1 MSIMKKIF
9 AVIISSFLAIMP
21 MPILAEDSQVT
32 TLKYIVSA
40 KVKYVT
46 DNTTMDIKD
55 VQCGDTLKEPDNPQ
69 KDGYKFIGWQDEE
82 TGKFWDFKDAV
93 ERNMTLIARFEKI
106 SDKAPD
112 KEEIASPETKKD
124 TETNKSDINTGVQN
138 NNAVFVGGICI
149 AFAGIGFATYKLLK
163 KDEKND

>member
-1 MSIMKKIF
+1 MKKLFI
-9 AVIISSFLAIMP
+9 AIISSFLIIAP
-21 MPILAEDSQVT
+21 MPVFAENSQVT
-32 TLKYIVSA
+32 TLKYVVSA

-55 VQCGDTLKEPDNPQ
+55 VQCGDTLKEPNNPQ

-106 SDKAPD
+106 SDKVPD
-112 KEEIASPETKKD
+112 KDEITSLETKKD
-124 TETNKSDINTGVQN
+124 TETNKSDINTGIQN

-163 KDEKND
+163 KEKED

>member
-1 MSIMKKIF
+1 MKKLF
-9 AVIISSFLAIMP
+9 AIIISSFLVIIP

-46 DNTTMDIKD
+46 DNTTMDIAD
-55 VQCGDTLKEPDNPQ
+55 VQCGDTLQEPANPQ

-82 TGKFWDFKDAV
+82 TGKFWDFNDAV

-106 SDKAPD
+106 SDKIPD
-112 KEEIASPETKKD
+112 KEEVANPETKEN
-124 TETNKSDINTGVQN
+124 TVTAKSEINTGTQIN
-138 NNAVFVGGICI
+138 NIVFIGGVCA

-163 KDEKND
+163 KEED

>member
-1 MSIMKKIF
+1 MKKLF

-32 TLKYIVSA
+32 TLKYVVSA
-40 KVKYVT
+40 KVRYVT
-46 DNTTMDIKD
+46 DNTTMDIAD

-93 ERNMTLIARFEKI
+93 ERNMTLVARFEKI
-106 SDKAPD
+106 SDKVPD
-112 KEEIASPETKKD
+112 KDEITNPETKKD
-124 TETNKSDINTGVQN
+124 VETVKSDINTGVQN

-163 KDEKND
+163 KDEKID

>member
-1 MSIMKKIF
+1 
-9 AVIISSFLAIMP
+9 MP

-32 TLKYIVSA
+32 TLKYVVSA
-40 KVKYVT
+40 KVRYVT
-46 DNTTMDIKD
+46 DNTTMDIED
-55 VQCGDTLKEPDNPQ
+55 VQCGDVLKEPDNPQ

-106 SDKAPD
+106 SDKTPD
-112 KEEIASPETKKD
+112 KEEVTNPETKED
-124 TETNKSDINTGVQN
+124 TETVKSDINTGVQIN
-138 NNAVFVGGICI
+138 DALFMGGII

-163 KDEKND
+163 KEKD

>member
-1 MSIMKKIF
+1 MKKIF
-9 AVIISSFLAIMP
+9 AVIISSFLIIMP

-32 TLKYIVSA
+32 TLKYVVSA

-46 DNTTMDIKD
+46 DNTTMNIED
-55 VQCGDTLKEPDNPQ
+55 VQCGDVLKEPDNPQ

-82 TGKFWDFKDAV
+82 TGKFWDFNDAV

-106 SDKAPD
+106 SDKVPD
-112 KEEIASPETKKD
+112 KEGAANLEAKEDTVITKS
-124 TETNKSDINTGVQN
+124 EINTGAQIN
-138 NNAVFVGGICI
+138 DAVFMGGICI

-163 KDEKND
+163 KEED

>member
-1 MSIMKKIF
+1 MKKIF

-32 TLKYIVSA
+32 TLKYVVSA
-40 KVKYVT
+40 KVRYVT
-46 DNTTMDIKD
+46 DNTTMDIAD

-93 ERNMTLIARFEKI
+93 ERNMTLIAKFEKI
-106 SDKAPD
+106 SDKVPD
-112 KEEIASPETKKD
+112 KEEITSPETKKD
-124 TETNKSDINTGVQN
+124 TEAVKSDINTGVQVN
-138 NNAVFVGGICI
+138 NVMFIVGICI

-163 KDEKND
+163 KEEN

>member
-1 MSIMKKIF
+1 MKKIF
-9 AVIISSFLAIMP
+9 EVIISSFLIIMP

-32 TLKYIVSA
+32 TLKYVVSA

-55 VQCGDTLKEPDNPQ
+55 VQCGDILQKPNDPQ

-106 SDKAPD
+106 SDKVPD
-112 KEEIASPETKKD
+112 KEEITSPETKKD
-124 TETNKSDINTGVQN
+124 TGTVKSDINTGVQVN
-138 NNAVFVGGICI
+138 NTMFIGGICI
-149 AFAGIGFATYKLLK
+149 ALAGIGFAAYKLLK
-163 KDEKND
+163 KEEEND

>member
-1 MSIMKKIF
+1 
-9 AVIISSFLAIMP
+9 MP

-32 TLKYIVSA
+32 TLKYVVSA

-46 DNTTMDIKD
+46 DNTTMNIED

-82 TGKFWDFKDAV
+82 TGKFWNFKDAV

-106 SDKAPD
+106 SDKVSG
-112 KEEIASPETKKD
+112 KEEITDPETKKD
-124 TETNKSDINTGVQN
+124 AEAAKSEINTGVQI
-138 NNAVFVGGICI
+138 NNAMFIGGICI
-149 AFAGIGFATYKLLK
+149 AFAGIGFATFDVLSSLK
-163 KDEKND
+163 

>member
-1 MSIMKKIF
+1 MKKIF
-9 AVIISSFLAIMP
+9 AVIISSFLIIMP

-32 TLKYIVSA
+32 TLKYVVSA

-46 DNTTMDIKD
+46 YNTTMNIED
-55 VQCGDTLKEPDNPQ
+55 VQCGDVLKEPDNPQ

-82 TGKFWDFKDAV
+82 TGKFWDFNDAV

-106 SDKAPD
+106 SDKVPD
-112 KEEIASPETKKD
+112 KEEITSPETKKD
-124 TETNKSDINTGVQN
+124 TEAVKSDINTGVQV
-138 NNAVFVGGICI
+138 NNAMFIEGICI

-163 KDEKND
+163 KEED

>member
-1 MSIMKKIF
+1 MKKLFI
-9 AVIISSFLAIMP
+9 AIISSFLAIMP
-21 MPILAEDSQVT
+21 MPVFAEDSQVT
-32 TLKYIVSA
+32 TLKYVVSA
-40 KVKYVT
+40 KVRYVT
-46 DNTTMDIKD
+46 DNTTMDIAD

-82 TGKFWDFKDAV
+82 TGKFWDFNDAV

-106 SDKAPD
+106 SDKVPD
-112 KEEIASPETKKD
+112 KEEITSPETKKD
-124 TETNKSDINTGVQN
+124 TETVKSDINTGVQN

-163 KDEKND
+163 KDEKID

>member
-1 MSIMKKIF
+1 
-9 AVIISSFLAIMP
+9 MP

-32 TLKYIVSA
+32 TLKYVVSA
-40 KVKYVT
+40 KVRYVT
-46 DNTTMDIKD
+46 DNTTMDIAD

-93 ERNMTLIARFEKI
+93 ERNMTLIAKFEKI
-106 SDKAPD
+106 SDKVPD
-112 KEEIASPETKKD
+112 KEEITSPEAKKD
-124 TETNKSDINTGVQN
+124 AEAVKSDINTGVQV

-163 KDEKND
+163 KEEN